1 MTTGPTWNPYT
12 RPINQYGVNTGEH
25 TFLTFPSQVPSLY
38 GPPTP
43 TTPGSSTPNPDDDP
57 GTGVAPVDPHAP
69 GGTYNPYG
77 GDPGPGDM
85 GFTNAY
91 DPDFPDVQGYDTTP
105 TFEEMMATIAIPAGM
120 MVPGLS
126 LWGMNTIQ
134 QHNPEL
140 KGPIDYVTDELG
152 LSFPDLNLSDVT
164 DSIAN
169 ALGFNP
175 TTEDFT
181 AELGAINDPL
191 GYEHSVSASD
201 VVAHEAAF
209 NAANSLGYD
218 ISTPSVPGSGTPGTN
233 PADRDPYGYGI
244 SHFSEM
250 SDDTDEAFAYDPN
263 FAYSPTVEYGLNDEA
278 GPTGPG
284 SLFSLEEAQQD
295 FPAQTPAT
303 SAPVDLTT
311 GIPAVT
317 SAPPEYSPGT
327 GVMGLHDPHNVQAT
341 DALFDYSENFDS
353 TMDYTAG
360 PADRDFYGFEVPGIS
375 ETEHAEIEAA
385 MAALDPHSAVT
396 GFDHSFDAFS
406 DDPEVAAMNANA
418 AAALSTSPEDRAAA
432 LSALG
437 LTPADLDQF
446 SNMSLSID
454 DITSALSNTSF
465 DRDNITDTLSNIG
478 IGDDSLSGGAG
489 FDTMSD
495 MSIADIQAE
504 IDRNNQAIAFGL
516 GLGGIEYGHLG
527 GPNSWGGFGQS
538 ISVNDQAHQAAL
550 EASLFGNIDPWGGG
564 SSASTEP
571 GTGPAGAASSQS
583 AAEAEA
589 AEWGG
594 MDF

>member
-1 MTTGPTWNPYT
+1 
-12 RPINQYGVNTGEH
+12 
-25 TFLTFPSQVPSLY
+25 
-38 GPPTP
+38 
-43 TTPGSSTPNPDDDP
+43 
-57 GTGVAPVDPHAP
+57 
-69 GGTYNPYG
+69 
-77 GDPGPGDM
+77 
-85 GFTNAY
+85 
-91 DPDFPDVQGYDTTP
+91 
-105 TFEEMMATIAIPAGM
+105 
-120 MVPGLS
+120 
-126 LWGMNTIQ
+126 
-134 QHNPEL
+134 
-140 KGPIDYVTDELG
+140 
-152 LSFPDLNLSDVT
+152 
-164 DSIAN
+164 
-169 ALGFNP
+169 
-175 TTEDFT
+175 
-181 AELGAINDPL
+181 
-191 GYEHSVSASD
+191 SD

-244 SHFSEM
+244 SH
-250 SDDTDEAFAYDPN
+250 DPS

-284 SLFSLEEAQQD
+284 SLFSLEEAQQN
-295 FPAQTPAT
+295 FPAQTPALDPAT

-375 ETEHAEIEAA
+375 ETEHAEIDAA

-437 LTPADLDQF
+437 LAPADLDQF

-465 DRDNITDTLSNIG
+465 DRDNITGTFSNIG

-504 IDRNNQAIAFGL
+504 IDRNNQTPATSAPVDLTTGIPAVPSKPTAPTAPVTVEDEDESDFFSSFFGPSNADIAAANSVAENVAMHDRDVGRFAAY
-516 GLGGIEYGHLG
+516 GGMEYGVPG
-527 GPNSWGGFGQS
+527 GRNSYGFWGMGEGQPS
-538 ISVNDQAHQAAL
+538 SMSDRDFRDYEMEAAL
-550 EASLFGNIDPWGGG
+550 MSMWGAADLATAIDDPYGYETDYGPASAYGYGP
-564 SSASTEP
+564 STEP

-594 MDF
+594 SMDF